1 MKAVIVD
8 LVGNEAVALC
18 NDGQFVKLK
27 NEHYNIGQEIQ
38 MQPKVVRFPKQ
49 IAVAASFAIVLGSCG
64 GVGTY
69 AWAKPVSV
77 VSLDINPSIEYSLN
91 RFDRVISVAG
101 KNNDGERIVDALGNS
116 LKNTDITT
124 ALTITVEQLSTDAY
138 LDADNTNYM
147 VIGVYSKNDSKAS
160 SLKDT
165 VDAFTPDSEAVCSI
179 ATVNVSE
186 EVKETADSLGITG
199 GKMELI
205 NEIASVATDSSD
217 IDYATMTD
225 LTVAQLEE
233 TKMVAASGTSVSE
246 AVALA
251 SNTPETALASE
262 TKSGETEA
270 DDSASETKSSE
281 KSAENS
287 SSTKEAPEPAAE
299 EETGSQVSNTTP
311 ADVGVTTSSG
321 AGHAGTENTQPV
333 SETQTPS
340 SEGTSP
346 QSPVSPEPSD
356 HDVADAPT
364 EKPDKG
370 TSTKKNSSSSKK
382 KNNGNGSSPVKGS
395 ETSEPKTEEIENTS
409 ESQQIQNACPSPEES
424 TDFPVIEENFIYSEL
439 PGQDNTLV

>member
-205 NEIASVATDSSD
+205 NEIASVATDPSD
-217 IDYATMTD
+217 IDYSTMTD

-233 TKMVAASGTSVSE
+233 TKIVAASGTSVPE

-251 SNTPETALASE
+251 SNTAEVALSSD
-262 TKSGETEA
+262 TKSDETTPEA
-270 DDSASETKSSE
+270 SASETKSSA
-281 KSAENS
+281 KSSENS
-287 SSTKEAPEPAAE
+287 SSTKEAAEPVAE
-299 EETGSQVSNTTP
+299 DDSDSQVSNTTP
-311 ADVGVTTSSG
+311 ATVGVTTSSG
-321 AGHAGTENTQPV
+321 TGNTGTENTQPATEDKTPV
-333 SETQTPS
+333 SGESDVQT
-340 SEGTSP
+340 
-346 QSPVSPEPSD
+346 PVSPAPSD
-356 HDVADAPT
+356 QNTSDTPT
-364 EKPDKG
+364 EKPEKG
-370 TSTKKNSSSSKK
+370 ASSKKNSGSSKK

-395 ETSEPKTEEIENTS
+395 GTSETKTEEIEDTS

-424 TDFPVIEENFIYSEL
+424 SEFPVIEETLIYSEL